1 MTWTGPVEAG
11 GLVVIRLW
19 VEPGPNDPADDA
31 LRARITTA
39 RNPDLSS
46 EETVTVAGAD
56 GVLAVVRDFLIDLAG
71 DQPPSRRPG
80 PA

>member
-19 VEPGPNDPADDA
+19 VETGPRDAADDA

-39 RNPDLSS
+39 KDPDLGI
-46 EETVTVAGAD
+46 EQTFTVAGAD
-56 GVLAVVRDFLIDLAG
+56 DVLTVVRDFLSELAA
-71 DQPPSRRPG
+71 DEPPSRHPH
-80 PA
+80 AV

>member
-11 GLVVIRLW
+11 GVVVIRLW
-19 VEPGPNDPADDA
+19 IEPGPDDAADDA

-39 RNPDLSS
+39 RDPDLGT
-46 EETVTVAGAD
+46 EETFTVAGAD
-56 GVLAVVRDFLIDLAG
+56 GVLTVVRDFLSELAG
-71 DQPPSRRPG
+71 DEPHSSRPG